1 MLRGHLDLAEQAA
14 SAERRALLGKDPAWS
29 FKFCLLEAEIRSV
42 QGRSQDVVGVLEE
55 GSRSFSPTDDLAI
68 KQDILL
74 SLAYARLGQTQ
85 RSAQALLEAQLLSKS
100 THSALEGEVLRT
112 EGLLENRHGE
122 QVKAESSFRSSL
134 DFARMQKDAFLEA
147 SDLLNL
153 GRVALQT
160 GHIDEALDRFTASS
174 QIASAIHADVI
185 LQTDLG
191 NAGWAYY
198 RLGDFEKALASFQQ
212 AEGEAKSLGAT
223 DNQILWLQ
231 SAGLSL
237 YRLGDLKQAQ
247 TCYEEA
253 LRAAQASQ
261 DKAQSAATD
270 TSLGQLFLQL
280 DQPDAAKARADE
292 ALNVARQIGD
302 KSSELEAMLLQ
313 GLIAARKSNDAEA
326 EQMFAQVYRDADA
339 VPSLRWET
347 ENAFADLYA
356 SRNQNDQAD
365 VWHRKSI
372 ATFEAQRA
380 SVQDEEHR
388 LPFFANGDALY
399 RNYADFLITTH
410 RSDDALQLLDGARA
424 RILKEGLGG
433 RWQSLRAAQ
442 YSLVGRRLK
451 GVVLFYSLGPQ
462 KSYLWAIDGKGT
474 HLFVLPAE
482 GEIAARVK
490 SYQASIL
497 KSRDALREGNPEAQW
512 LYTTLVAPAEAL
524 IPKDS
529 RIFVVPSGSLN
540 GFNMETLL
548 KPGPQGPHYWI
559 EDVSLTTASSIQLL
573 ARISPQQEA
582 ASAGKLLLIGDALAT
597 RSEYAP
603 LGNAPA
609 EVQDVQ
615 QYFPAENRTI
625 LTQGAAVPAAYAEN
639 HPEQFAYIHFVAHGM
654 ASSLRPLDSAIVL
667 SPSSTDRDNFKL
679 YARDIVHRPLHAR
692 LVTISACYGSG
703 LRNYAGEG
711 LVGLSWAFLRA
722 GAHQVIGAM
731 WEVND
736 SSTPQLMDR
745 LYGGLA
751 KGVDADRALR
761 EAKLSLLHS
770 DGVYRKPLYWGA
782 FQLYAGS

>member
-1 MLRGHLDLAEQAA
+1 M
-14 SAERRALLGKDPAWS
+14 
-29 FKFCLLEAEIRSV
+29 
-42 QGRSQDVVGVLEE
+42 
-55 GSRSFSPTDDLAI
+55 
-68 KQDILL
+68 LL
-74 SLAYARLGQTQ
+74 SLAYARLGQPQ
-85 RSAQALLEAQLLSKS
+85 QSNEELRKAKQSSEAA
-100 THSALEGEVLRT
+100 HSLLEGEVLRT
-112 EGLLENRHGE
+112 QGVIERRSGQQAN
-122 QVKAESSFRSSL
+122 AEKSFRKSL
-134 DFARMQKDAFLEA
+134 DFAREHGDSFLEA
-147 SDLLNL
+147 SDLQNL
-153 GRVALQT
+153 GAVALQAE
-160 GHIDEALDRFTASS
+160 HIDEALDRFNSS
-174 QIASAIHADVI
+174 AQIAAAIHANVV
-185 LQTDLG
+185 LEAGLG

-198 RLGDFEKALASFQQ
+198 SLGDFEKALASFQQ
-212 AEGEAKSLGAT
+212 AEKEARNLGVT

-231 SAGLSL
+231 GAGLSL

-247 TCYEEA
+247 SSYEEA

-261 DKAQSAATD
+261 DTVRKATSNN
-270 TSLGQLFLQL
+270 SLGELFLQL
-280 DQPDAAKARADE
+280 DQLDAAKGCADE
-292 ALNVARQIGD
+292 ALNAARQIGD
-302 KSSELEAMLLQ
+302 KSNELEALLLQ
-313 GLIAARKSNDAEA
+313 GLIAARQSRDSEA
-326 EQMFAQVYRDADA
+326 EQMCAPVYRDPAGM
-339 VPSLRWET
+339 PSLRWET

-356 SRNQNDQAD
+356 SRHQNDQAD

-380 SVQDEEHR
+380 SVQNEENK

-399 RNYADFLITTH
+399 RDYADFLITTQ
-410 RSDDALQLLDGARA
+410 RSDEALQLLDGARA

-433 RWQSLRAAQ
+433 RWQSQRKTQ
-442 YSLVGRRLK
+442 YSLVGRGLK
-451 GVVLFYSLGPQ
+451 AIVLFYSLGPQ
-462 KSYLWAIDGKGT
+462 RSYLWAIDGSGS

-482 GEIAARVK
+482 AEIAARVK

-497 KSRDALREGNPEAQW
+497 KSRDPLRESNPDAQW
-512 LYTTLVAPAEAL
+512 LYTTLVGPAEPL

-529 RIFVVPSGSLN
+529 RVFVVPSGSLN

-548 KPGPQGPHYWI
+548 KPGPQGLHYWI

-573 ARISPQQEA
+573 SRISPPEEA
-582 ASAGKLLLIGDALAT
+582 SSAGKLLLIGDALTA
-597 RSEYAP
+597 RSEYAA
-603 LGNAPA
+603 LSNAPA

-639 HPEQFAYIHFVAHGM
+639 HPEQYAYIHFVAHGM

-751 KGVDADRALR
+751 KGAEPDRALR